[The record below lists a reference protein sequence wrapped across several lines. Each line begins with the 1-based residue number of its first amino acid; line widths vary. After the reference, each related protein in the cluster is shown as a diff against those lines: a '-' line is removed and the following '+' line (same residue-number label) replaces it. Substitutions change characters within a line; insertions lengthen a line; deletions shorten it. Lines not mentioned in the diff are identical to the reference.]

1 MSVTVR
7 VSIRQL
13 HIHFSSPQTCH
24 QITIRLGH
32 QTINFP
38 IDVTLIIVLLA
49 GSTDRLFSQLLFTKR
64 PRPHGRLGVA
74 IVPRFTWKRCPTSVG
89 TLVPRTESASAQ
101 RWSSRPVGASQLD
114 IPGPAPDR
122 PVRRSKIRD
131 SQATLLRTT
140 CERQLAVAGRH
151 GLGWIHPREC
161 ETTTRSRRVRVPSAF
176 ACRAGRGRRRTP
188 NRTPPSSCSRRT
200 PVLDRLLCAALE
212 NLVIRAT
219 SWGPQTPSWGLQK
232 GSGSRA
238 QCKPA
243 DGEPAPSQSKQIRG
257 RLVRRVL

>member
-74 IVPRFTWKRCPTSVG
+74 IVPRFT
-89 TLVPRTESASAQ
+89 
-101 RWSSRPVGASQLD
+101 
-114 IPGPAPDR
+114 
-122 PVRRSKIRD
+122 
-131 SQATLLRTT
+131 
-140 CERQLAVAGRH
+140 
-151 GLGWIHPREC
+151 
-161 ETTTRSRRVRVPSAF
+161 
-176 ACRAGRGRRRTP
+176 
-188 NRTPPSSCSRRT
+188 
-200 PVLDRLLCAALE
+200 
-212 NLVIRAT
+212 
-219 SWGPQTPSWGLQK
+219 
-232 GSGSRA
+232 
-238 QCKPA
+238 
-243 DGEPAPSQSKQIRG
+243 
-257 RLVRRVL
+257 